1 MTRRKRWLV
10 VMWIGVAALS
20 ISTIAAVLK
29 NLGSGNRGYEN
40 MRGPVAIVRG
50 DPPKHGF
57 LGVEFNR
64 SSTKHLMIKDI
75 LPGSGAADAGVR
87 AGDEVA
93 AIGTVKD
100 PNYDDAQR
108 VLAQSKPGDLL
119 PLTVRRGS
127 EEVQLQIKLI
137 DFATSISLSQADAR
151 SRR

>member
-1 MTRRKRWLV
+1 
-10 VMWIGVAALS
+10 MWIGVAVLS
-20 ISTIAAVLK
+20 LSTIAAVVK
-29 NLGSGNRGYEN
+29 SLGSGTGGYEN

-64 SSTKHLMIKDI
+64 SSTHHLVIKDV

-93 AIGTVKD
+93 AIGTVKE
-100 PNYDDAQR
+100 PNYEDAHR
-108 VLAQSKPGDLL
+108 VLADSKPGDLL

-127 EEVQLQIKLI
+127 EELHLQIKLI
-137 DFATSISLSQADAR
+137 DFATSVSLSQADAR

>member
-20 ISTIAAVLK
+20 LSTIAAVVS
-29 NLGSGNRGYEN
+29 NLGGTGGYEN
-40 MRGPVAIVRG
+40 MRGPVAIVHG

-64 SSTKHLMIKDI
+64 SSSRHLMIKDV

-100 PNYDDAQR
+100 PNYEDAQR
-108 VLAQSKPGDLL
+108 VLADSKPGDLL

-127 EEVQLQIKLI
+127 EELQLHIKLI
-137 DFATSISLSQADAR
+137 DFTTSMSLSQADAR